1 MGKKER
7 KRSVYL
13 VPFRKLR
20 CEGSFPRR
28 RSPHAVAKTDIDMTF
43 ITGNGLKRRRQY
55 DFVVTLALIL
65 GLALSQKIVEDR
77 DFTIDEF
84 YDIKKSVK
92 SLQLKKASYVLEHE
106 RVKTKKLHR
115 SLPKAP
121 RFYGQDHF
129 EQSYDR
135 TGKEIWTHV
144 GRPVRRADMIHR
156 SFRIHS

>member
-1 MGKKER
+1 MN
-7 KRSVYL
+7 
-13 VPFRKLR
+13 
-20 CEGSFPRR
+20 
-28 RSPHAVAKTDIDMTF
+28 F
-43 ITGNGLKRRRQY
+43 ILSNGLKRRRHY
-55 DFVVTLALIL
+55 VFIVTLALIID
-65 GLALSQKIVEDR
+65 LALSQKAVEDR

-106 RVKTKKLHR
+106 RVKSKKLFR

-144 GRPVRRADMIHR
+144 GRPVRRDDMILR
-156 SFRIHS
+156 NFRIQS